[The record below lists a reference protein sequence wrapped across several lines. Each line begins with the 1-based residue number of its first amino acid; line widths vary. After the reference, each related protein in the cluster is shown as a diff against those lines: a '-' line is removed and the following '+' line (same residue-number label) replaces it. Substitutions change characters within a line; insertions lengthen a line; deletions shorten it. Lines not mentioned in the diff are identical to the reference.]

1 MNLSQTNDRGGIGF
15 MNRFILNKDFN
26 LRLVTISTLI
36 LITSVCFQTMA
47 GDVVRIK
54 DLQGAWKFSIGES
67 KEWRSPKFD
76 DSDWE
81 TILVP
86 SPWEDQGF
94 NGYNGYAT
102 YRKSF
107 EISPEYKERMLYL
120 FLGYIDDVDEVYV
133 NGKKIGSTGSF
144 PPYFETAYNAE
155 RKYYLPNDIIN
166 FTGRNIITV
175 VVYDTYQQG
184 GIVSGNVGL
193 YAGKMVMN
201 IALDLQG
208 TWKYKTGD
216 DLERSKAKY
225 DDSDWDEIFVPA
237 KWEDQ
242 HYRDYDGFGWYRKTF
257 TLKPGQISEKMV
269 LLLGKIDDLDQVFIN
284 GVLVGSTGTFP
295 TKRGMGISTGD
306 EWKASRGYF
315 IPEGILKEGQT
326 NTIAVRVYDSGGG
339 GGIYE
344 GPVGLITQS
353 KYIEYWRKNKTIK

>member
-1 MNLSQTNDRGGIGF
+1 MKLGSIAF
-15 MNRFILNKDFN
+15 FILVPQMLLQVFAD
-26 LRLVTISTLI
+26 
-36 LITSVCFQTMA
+36 
-47 GDVVRIK
+47 DVVRIK

-81 TILVP
+81 TIMVP

-102 YRKSF
+102 YRKAF
-107 EISPEYKERMLYL
+107 EVAPEYKDRMLYL

-155 RKYYLPNDIIN
+155 RKYYLPAEVVNYE
-166 FTGRNIITV
+166 GKNIITV

-184 GIVSGNVGL
+184 GIVSGKIGL
-193 YAGKMVMN
+193 YAGKSIMKLSIN
-201 IALDLQG
+201 LQG
-208 TWKYKTGD
+208 TWKFKTGD
-216 DLERSKAKY
+216 DLERRNTNYS
-225 DDSDWDEIFVPA
+225 DSEWDEIFVPA

-242 HYRDYDGFGWYRKTF
+242 RYRDYDGYAWYRRTF
-257 TLKPGQISEKMV
+257 TFKEGQTSEKMV
-269 LLLGKIDDLDQVFIN
+269 LLLGKIDDIDQVYIN
-284 GVLVGSTGTFP
+284 GVLIGSTGNFP
-295 TKRGMGISTGD
+295 AKKSAEIYTGE
-306 EWKASRGYF
+306 EWRASRGYY
-315 IPEGILKEGQT
+315 IPEGVLKNGEV
-326 NTIAVRVYDSGGG
+326 NTIAVRVYDSGGA

-353 KYIEYWRKNKTIK
+353 KYIEYWRRNKSIR